1 MIIFNQNTCM
11 KNLYIFLLF
20 ILFVQ
25 CEQPSNQSAKGWEKT
40 DEIKADSV
48 FKDKETE
55 EAIKQVIDIAERNN
69 VRFSSIIIYFAGNRL
84 YVFPTIAQQDCLFT
98 PRYESNYKYNNRD
111 YYFVFYQDEEM
122 IKEFVELKDM
132 TYYKLDIKPTICDH
146 VNYTFRFDW
155 DEEYAK
161 YQLFAVSKYQDIILE
176 EDSKYFPFLEVVE
189 PEPFIHPND
198 LK

>member
-1 MIIFNQNTCM
+1 M

-69 VRFSSIIIYFAGNRL
+69 VKNL
-84 YVFPTIAQQDCLFT
+84 
-98 PRYESNYKYNNRD
+98 
-111 YYFVFYQDEEM
+111 
-122 IKEFVELKDM
+122 
-132 TYYKLDIKPTICDH
+132 
-146 VNYTFRFDW
+146 
-155 DEEYAK
+155 
-161 YQLFAVSKYQDIILE
+161 
-176 EDSKYFPFLEVVE
+176 
-189 PEPFIHPND
+189 
-198 LK
+198 